1 MIYILKDYFG
11 SIEYALQEAKYGIE
25 RQEATAIIQVLDKVG
40 LTSVVAV
47 KMVVNCQILTV
58 WMWYDERETRKSQVF
73 GLRTWKNGVVIH

>member
-1 MIYILKDYFG
+1 MHCW
-11 SIEYALQEAKYGIE
+11 EATYGTE
-25 RQEATAIIQVLDKVG
+25 RQEATAITQVLDKVG

-73 GLRTWKNGVVIH
+73 VLRTWKNGIVIH

>member
-1 MIYILKDYFG
+1 MHCR
-11 SIEYALQEAKYGIE
+11 EAKYGTE
-25 RQEATAIIQVLDKVG
+25 RQEATAITQVFDKVG

-73 GLRTWKNGVVIH
+73 GLRTWKNGIVIH